1 MARGG
6 GGGGMGGGGG
16 RGGMGKGGD
25 YSDFHDEKDLGK
37 IYDSKL
43 VKRLMVY
50 AKPYSKLIILTVFIV
65 LLLSALQIVQPYITK
80 IGIDRFII
88 FSNAKLDLSDSADP
102 FIAEIREKYGEELL
116 PLVDDGWF
124 LFDHGELDPKDAAE
138 LETRGVLGKEKFYII
153 DFDKHKSPER
163 DSVEAIVARFP
174 GQFEPTDHA
183 EKYIISYNNLQE
195 IPREELSTLR
205 AHDRRG
211 ILIVGIIY
219 FVVLLLT
226 FAMQY
231 GQIYLMAWIGQSI
244 LFDIR
249 NAVFK
254 HIQNLSLKFF
264 DGNPVGRLVTRST
277 NDVNVLNELFTSVLI
292 TLFSDLFKLVGIA
305 VILLYMNWR
314 LGLILMAMMP
324 IILIVTL
331 LFRIKFRDSYRQVR
345 TKIAQINATLS
356 EHFSGIRVIKLFARE
371 AENIKRFSEINHD
384 YYKANIYQLIV
395 HGLFSPVI
403 VLFRNIGL
411 GLIIWFGGG
420 QVIQNLL
427 PLGALVAYLSYVE
440 MFFQPINALA
450 EKFNV
455 MQSAMASSER
465 IFQIMDTNPDIVQPE
480 NAVAIDP
487 IKGEVELENVSFA
500 YKRLPEDTD
509 WEWVLRDVSFKVA
522 PGESVA
528 LVGETGA
535 GKTTIISLLSRFYD
549 VQKGRILVDGVDV
562 RDWDKSALRRH
573 IGVVLQ
579 DVFLFASDIK
589 TNIRLNNSEIS
600 DERLREISKIVNAEY
615 FIEKLPNKFD
625 EPVTER
631 GSTLSAGQRQLLSFA
646 RALAFD
652 PAILIL
658 DEATANIDTE
668 TEQLIQEA
676 LWRLMEGRTSIVIAH
691 RLSTIQHVDRIL
703 VMHKG
708 RVVEEG
714 NHQQLLAKGGIYY
727 KLYQLQYKGQEI

>member
-6 GGGGMGGGGG
+6 GGGRGGGY
-16 RGGMGKGGD
+16 D
-25 YSDFHDEKDLGK
+25 DFHEEQDLGK
-37 IYDSKL
+37 FYDSKL

-50 AKPYSKLIILTVFIV
+50 AKPYTKLFFLTILVV
-65 LLLSALQIVQPYITK
+65 LILSGLQIIQPYITK

-88 FSNAKLDLSDSADP
+88 FSNAKLNLSQTDDP
-102 FIAEIREKYGEELL
+102 YIQEVRGRYGGMI
-116 PLVDDGWF
+116 PLEDEGWF
-124 LFDHGELDPKDAAE
+124 LFDHNELDPADAAE
-138 LETRGVLGKEKFYII
+138 LDQRGLLGKEKFYIVSM
-153 DFDKHKSPER
+153 DNYSGEER
-163 DSVEAIVARFP
+163 DSVEEIIGRFP
-174 GQFEPTDHA
+174 ERFEATA
-183 EKYIISYNNLQE
+183 NEGEYIISYNNLQE
-195 IPREELSTLR
+195 IPRADLVRLR
-205 AHDRRG
+205 SRDRRG
-211 ILIVGIIY
+211 ILIIGLIY
-219 FVVLLLT
+219 FGVLLIS
-226 FAMQY
+226 FGMQY
-231 GQIYLMAWIGQSI
+231 GQIYMMTWVGQSI

-249 NAVFK
+249 SAVFE
-254 HIQNLSLKFF
+254 HLQNLSLKFF
-264 DGNPVGRLVTRST
+264 DSNPVGRLVTRST

-305 VILLYMNWR
+305 AVLLYMNWR
-314 LGLILMAMMP
+314 LGLILMAIMP
-324 IILIVTL
+324 FIMIVTL
-331 LFRIKFRDSYRQVR
+331 LFRIKFRDAYRRVR
-345 TKIAQINATLS
+345 KKLAQINATLS
-356 EHFSGIRVIKLFARE
+356 EHFSGIRVIKIFARE
-371 AENIKRFSEINHD
+371 KENIQRFREINQD
-384 YYKANIYQLIV
+384 YYKANIYQLVI

-411 GLIIWFGGG
+411 ALIIWYGGG

-465 IFQIMDTNPDIVQPE
+465 IFQILDTPPDIPQPE
-480 NAVAIDP
+480 NPVLIESV
-487 IKGEVELENVSFA
+487 KGEVEFENVSFA
-500 YKRLPEDTD
+500 YKRLPDDSD
-509 WEWVLRDVSFKVA
+509 WEWILKDVSFKV
-522 PGESVA
+522 PKGESVA

-549 VQKGRILVDGVDV
+549 VQKGRILVDDVDV
-562 RDWDKSALRRH
+562 RQWDKAALRKH
-573 IGVVLQ
+573 LGVVLQ

-589 TNIRLNNSEIS
+589 TNIRLNNTELG
-600 DERLREISKIVNAEY
+600 EEKLREIARIVNAED
-615 FIEKLPNKFD
+615 FIDKLPKKFD

-668 TEQLIQEA
+668 TEQLIQDA

-708 RVVEEG
+708 RIVEEG
-714 NHQQLLAKGGIYY
+714 NHQELLAQGGIYY

>member
-6 GGGGMGGGGG
+6 GGGRGGG
-16 RGGMGKGGD
+16 RGGGYD
-25 YSDFHDEKDLGK
+25 DFHEEQDLGK
-37 IYDSKL
+37 FYDSKL

-50 AKPYSKLIILTVFIV
+50 ARPYTKLFILTILVV
-65 LLLSALQIVQPYITK
+65 LVLSGLQIIQPYITK

-88 FSNAKLDLSDSADP
+88 FSNAKLNLSETDDP
-102 FIAEIREKYGEELL
+102 YIQEVRGRYGGMI
-116 PLVDDGWF
+116 PLEDEGWF
-124 LFDHGELDPKDAAE
+124 LFDHNELDPADAAE
-138 LETRGVLGKEKFYII
+138 LEERGLLGKEKFYIVDKE
-153 DFDKHKSPER
+153 DFSSEEW
-163 DSVEAIVARFP
+163 DSVEAIIGRFSA
-174 GQFEPTDHA
+174 QFEATANDD
-183 EKYIISYNNLQE
+183 EYIISYNNLQE
-195 IPREELSTLR
+195 IPRSDLITLR
-205 AHDRRG
+205 AKDRRG
-211 ILIVGIIY
+211 ILIIGLIY
-219 FVVLLLT
+219 FGVLLLS

-231 GQIYLMAWIGQSI
+231 GQIYMMTWIGQSI

-249 NAVFK
+249 NALFK
-254 HIQNLSLKFF
+254 HLQNLSLKYF
-264 DGNPVGRLVTRST
+264 DSNPVGRLVTRST

-305 VILLYMNWR
+305 AVLLYMNWR
-314 LGLILMAMMP
+314 LGLILMAIMP
-324 IILIVTL
+324 FIMVVTL
-331 LFRIKFRDSYRQVR
+331 LFRIKFRDAYRKVR
-345 TKIAQINATLS
+345 KKLAQINATLS
-356 EHFSGIRVIKLFARE
+356 EHFSGIRVIKIFARE
-371 AENIKRFSEINHD
+371 KENILRFREINQD
-384 YYKANIYQLIV
+384 YYKANIYQLVI

-411 GLIIWFGGG
+411 ALIIWYGGG

-465 IFQIMDTNPDIVQPE
+465 IFQIMDTPPDIPQPE
-480 NAVAIDP
+480 NPVLIESV
-487 IKGEVELENVSFA
+487 KGEVEFDHVSFA
-500 YKRLPEDTD
+500 YKRLPDDSD
-509 WEWVLRDVSFKVA
+509 WEWILKDVSFKV
-522 PGESVA
+522 PKGESVA

-562 RDWDKSALRRH
+562 RQWDKAALRRH
-573 IGVVLQ
+573 LGVVLQ

-589 TNIRLNNSEIS
+589 TNIRLNNTELSE
-600 DERLREISKIVNAEY
+600 EKLREIARIVNAED
-615 FIEKLPNKFD
+615 FIDKLPKKFD

-668 TEQLIQEA
+668 TEQLIQDA

-708 RVVEEG
+708 KIVEEG
-714 NHQQLLAKGGIYY
+714 NHQELLTQGGIYY